1 LAAHPGSGN
10 PDAREFWL
18 SVFIE
23 ISTSIR
29 SITLPS
35 NPKTSV
41 LAPLSLLE
49 TIKKRAGLILA

>member
-1 LAAHPGSGN
+1 LAAHPDSGN

-18 SVFIE
+18 SVFVE

-29 SITLPS
+29 SITLRS

-41 LAPLSLLE
+41 LAPFSLLQ
-49 TIKKRAGLILA
+49 TIKKRTGLILA